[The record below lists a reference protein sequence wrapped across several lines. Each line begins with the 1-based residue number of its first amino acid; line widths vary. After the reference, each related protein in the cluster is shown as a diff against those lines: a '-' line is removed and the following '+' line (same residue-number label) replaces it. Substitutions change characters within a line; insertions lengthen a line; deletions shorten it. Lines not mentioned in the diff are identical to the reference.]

1 MAKCS
6 VQATL
11 FGTIVHEAEGCIYTN
26 SNSLLSDFIY
36 IHVCGSMKMT
46 DYLHMCRKRSW

>member
-26 SNSLLSDFIY
+26 SNSLLSDFIKETG
-36 IHVCGSMKMT
+36 VPKDKES
-46 DYLHMCRKRSW
+46 DYLRRAGMHP